1 MSIGKNIGE
10 FRKRIGMTQAALGEK
25 LGVSNQAVSK
35 WEAETTMPDIM
46 LLPDIVRILEV
57 TLEELYGLAE
67 KTEATKT
74 YDLPWEDDGILRAVV
89 FEGKR
94 MVHTSDVEDS
104 DRVVFDMTGSAKDI
118 ITEWNLVF
126 TGNASG
132 EVRVGR
138 DLDLAGSVSGGANAG
153 RDMNVTMGISGGAH
167 AGRDLEIVGNIT
179 GDTAAGRDV
188 SVSGDL
194 SAGSV
199 QATNE
204 ISATNVRAGTVMGDV
219 SCTKLECEKVEGNV
233 ELRTV
238 QKTTFGEE
246 DPTE

>member
-10 FRKRIGMTQAALGEK
+10 FRKRIGMTQAALGER

-67 KTEATKT
+67 KTEATKI
-74 YDLPWEDDGILRAVV
+74 YELPWEDDGVLRGVV
-89 FEGKR
+89 FEGR
-94 MVHTSDVEDS
+94 RLVHTSDIEDAE
-104 DRVVFDMTGSAKDI
+104 RIVFDMTGSAKDI

-126 TGNASG
+126 TGDASG

-167 AGRDLEIVGNIT
+167 AGRDLEIAGNIT
-179 GDTAAGRDV
+179 GDTAAGRDL

-194 SAGSV
+194 HAGTV
-199 QATNE
+199 QATND
-204 ISATNVRAGTVMGDV
+204 ISASAVRAGTVMGDV
-219 SCTKLECEKVEGNV
+219 SCEKLECEKVEGNV
-233 ELRTV
+233 KLRTV
-238 QKTTFGEE
+238 EKVVFGEE
-246 DPTE
+246 TDKE